1 MAYSGSTL
9 ISASVISASERGM
22 SRSESSA
29 PQPSRNA
36 APTIARPESSDTVAG
51 LRESAL
57 PVSSRKSHGKGTT
70 TERIRGRYFFIR
82 IFDGKSSGLSA
93 DYLNDHA
100 LAPLPVEFGVIDLL
114 PGSQVKPSVGDR
126 QQHLMMHQQ
135 VF

>member
-9 ISASVISASERGM
+9 ISARVINASERGM

-29 PQPSRNA
+29 PQPSRKA
-36 APTIARPESSDTVAG
+36 APTMATPESSDTSAG

-70 TERIRGRYFFIR
+70 TERIRARNFFIR
-82 IFDGKSSGLSA
+82 VIAGKNSGLLA
-93 DYLNDHA
+93 DDFDDHA
-100 LAPLPVEFGVIDLL
+100 LTPLPVELGVIDLL
-114 PGSQVKPSVGDR
+114 PGSKVEPAVGDG
-126 QQHLMMHQQ
+126 QKHLMVHQQ